1 MHFKT
6 KDLLVTVLPKASADL
21 LKACL
26 FRTHICK
33 NPTFCTQ
40 ATGLCGVGASLC
52 RFNSCAVISDLCLAG
67 SCGRFSNGCFDNSC
81 GRGGSACDFT
91 DFCFGSREPFV
102 FDHIEDLVALK
113 AELKETLTQLDAIEK
128 QGLPSR
134 ISSMAEAD
142 ALERSLKEALDQVSK
157 AKSKFK

>member
-6 KDLLVTVLPKASADL
+6 KDLLVTVLPKATEDL

-26 FRTHICK
+26 FGTHICRH
-33 NPTFCTQ
+33 PTFCIN
-40 ATGLCGVGASLC
+40 ATRICGAVSFC
-52 RFNSCAVISDLCLAG
+52 RFNSCGGITDFCNPRS
-67 SCGRFSNGCFDNSC
+67 FGCFPNSC

-91 DFCFGSREPFV
+91 DFCGGSLDWIVVE
-102 FDHIEDLVALK
+102 HMEDLVALK

-128 QGLPSR
+128 QGLPSK

-157 AKSKFK
+157 AKSKLK

>member
-1 MHFKT
+1 MHFMT
-6 KDLLVTVLPKASADL
+6 KDLLVTVLPKASEDL

-26 FRTHICK
+26 FRTHICR
-33 NPTFCTQ
+33 NPTFCIN
-40 ATGLCGVGASLC
+40 ASRICGAVSFC
-52 RFNSCAVISDLCLAG
+52 RFNSC
-67 SCGRFSNGCFDNSC
+67 
-81 GRGGSACDFT
+81 GGIT
-91 DFCFGSREPFV
+91 DFCNPRSFGCFPGISCDAGSGCNPTLVDCLASNDPLVLE
-102 FDHIEDLVALK
+102 HIEDLVAFR

-157 AKSKFK
+157 AKNKLK

>member
-6 KDLLVTVLPKASADL
+6 KDLLVTVLPKASEDL

-26 FRTHICK
+26 FRTHICR
-33 NPTFCTQ
+33 NPTFCIN
-40 ATGLCGVGASLC
+40 ATRICEAVSVC
-52 RFNSCAVISDLCLAG
+52 RVNSCGGITDFCNPRS
-67 SCGRFSNGCFDNSC
+67 FGCFGNSC

-91 DFCFGSREPFV
+91 DLCPGGSFDPFV
-102 FDHIEDLVALK
+102 FEHIEDLVALK

-142 ALERSLKEALDQVSK
+142 ALERSLKEALEQVSK
-157 AKSKFK
+157 AKSKLK